1 MMKVIVWITIA
12 TLSLWS
18 FPFSG
23 IIEKAKEEKKLI
35 LIELVMESCS
45 YCEKMERFVLSKEDV
60 KNVLEKNYIL
70 VKLDIHKDEIPEFL
84 TSRITPTFYFLNS
97 DGTAIL
103 HEVIGAPSKSEFMT
117 LLERFG
123 VKR

>member
-1 MMKVIVWITIA
+1 MIKMMCLFFMIN
-12 TLSLWS
+12 LSAWAS
-18 FPFSG
+18 NFTDVR
-23 IIEKAKEEKKLI
+23 EKAQIQNKVI

-45 YCEKMERFVLSKEDV
+45 YCEKMDKFVLSKEDV
-60 KNVLEKNYIL
+60 RSLIDKNYIF

-84 TSRITPTFYFLNS
+84 TSRITPTFYFL
-97 DGTAIL
+97 TADNIVL
-103 HEVIGAPSKSEFMT
+103 HEIIGASSKSEFIA